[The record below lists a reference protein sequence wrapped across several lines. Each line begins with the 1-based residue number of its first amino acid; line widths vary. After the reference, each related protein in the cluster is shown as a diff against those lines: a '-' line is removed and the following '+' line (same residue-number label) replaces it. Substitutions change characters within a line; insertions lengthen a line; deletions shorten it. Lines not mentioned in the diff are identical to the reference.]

1 MASWV
6 LQEVLT
12 KLKNACQP
20 LITSYYTSFTTFSA
34 SGCTGLWGHS
44 FICTCAEPV
53 GRFPKGRQHCMKKLA
68 FILGAILLATAGV
81 YLYLRF
87 SVLKAKDFKPETVQS
102 RSPLD
107 LRPALIAKLKQMV
120 RDGSAGLYQLDL
132 DDIEVQ
138 VGTSTVELRNATL
151 RVDSANLKHLDSLHL
166 IPDNLYR
173 ISLHK
178 LHIEGLGLSELVN
191 SRVIDLDKISVSGPQ
206 VSIYHNP
213 KSYNK
218 AQRRQDDSTT
228 LYQSLT
234 KHASHIAISNI
245 MVEQGTLRT
254 FNAGHIA
261 KNLLLTGIRIAM
273 KNILIDSSTQFDR
286 SRFLFATN
294 AILTTG
300 RLERRTADS
309 LYIFRTEK
317 LTLDAAANQL
327 TAQGI
332 ALLPRG
338 SKSAFQHKL
347 KYRSDRFDLSIPR
360 MVMHGMNWRALL
372 TDGSVTCSSADLYG
386 GHLSDYV
393 NDALP
398 PRPRRSK
405 QNFPYQIVYRLS
417 QPLNIKQVAIHG
429 MEIAYTEFYPP
440 SGQEG
445 TLAFNN
451 VNATISNVINERQHI
466 GSNMWCSVK
475 ARTRFMG
482 SIPLR
487 INFSFDMNRPEQGTF
502 TAQITGGPTNT
513 SVINPVT
520 EALALFTI
528 KDGTLDSLHSKL
540 EGDNNIA
547 TANVKLGYHNLHIN
561 PLKKKE
567 DGGIKKKKFLGFIAN
582 ALIIKNE
589 NPGKDFRN
597 PIVSVDR
604 DGSSSFFNFCWRA
617 LRLGIFKTIG
627 LPESLAPK

>member
-1 MASWV
+1 
-6 LQEVLT
+6 
-12 KLKNACQP
+12 
-20 LITSYYTSFTTFSA
+20 
-34 SGCTGLWGHS
+34 
-44 FICTCAEPV
+44 
-53 GRFPKGRQHCMKKLA
+53 MKKIALL
-68 FILGAILLATAGV
+68 LGALLLVSAGV

-87 SVLKAKDFKPETVQS
+87 SVLKAKDYKPETVQA

-107 LRPALIAKLKQMV
+107 LRPALIAKIRQMV
-120 RDGSAGLYQLDL
+120 HDGSAGLYQLDL

-138 VGTSTVELRNATL
+138 VGTSVVELRNATL
-151 RVDSANLKHLDSLHL
+151 RVDSANLHRLDSLHL

-191 SRVIDLDKISVSGPQ
+191 SRVIDLDKITVAGPQ

-213 KSYNK
+213 KPYNK
-218 AQRRQDDSTT
+218 AQRKQDDSTT

-234 KHASHIAISNI
+234 KHASHIAVKNI
-245 MVEQGTLRT
+245 LVEQGTLRT
-254 FNAGHIA
+254 YNAGHIA

-309 LYIFRTEK
+309 LYIFRTDK

-332 ALLPRG
+332 ALVPRG

-386 GHLSDYV
+386 GHLLDYV

-398 PRPRRSK
+398 PRPQRSK
-405 QNFPYQIVYRLS
+405 QNFPYQIVYRLA
-417 QPLNIKQVAIHG
+417 QPLNIRQVNIHG

-445 TLAFNN
+445 TLEFRN
-451 VNATISNVINERQHI
+451 VSATISNVINERQHI

-482 SIPLR
+482 SIPVR
-487 INFSFDMNRPEQGTF
+487 INFSFDMNRVQQGTF
-502 TAQITGGPTNT
+502 TAQIAGT
-513 SVINPVT
+513 STSTTVINPVT

-528 KDGTLDSLHSKL
+528 KDGTLDSLHAKL

-567 DGGIKKKKFLGFIAN
+567 DGEIKKKKFLGFIAN

-597 PIVSVDR
+597 PIVSVER
-604 DGSSSFFNFCWRA
+604 DGSSSFFNFCWRV